1 MTCNKER
8 QSELACKL
16 KVTAE
21 KSESVFLRFAAG
33 SEDLDSMSS
42 HFDSKKTTVKMA
54 TMPCYQS
61 SRTGQPAR
69 SIPMVPAHN
78 NRDRYGF
85 ICDPAYFPAISYG
98 RTPESRCLTGTGTLT
113 LGSVSLTGRLQL
125 HPTSSE
131 KYRSDRIEIAS

>member
-98 RTPESRCLTGTGTLT
+98 NSPVNDLVWANARV
-113 LGSVSLTGRLQL
+113 SVFDG
-125 HPTSSE
+125 
-131 KYRSDRIEIAS
+131 DRDSYVGICVVDWSFTIASNVF